1 MPSNDDD
8 NDDHENDHGEDEEEE
23 EEEGEE
29 EDDIMWRYSLNM
41 QLYVFNGF
49 RALDGVRIFLPAPW

>member
-8 NDDHENDHGEDEEEE
+8 NDDHENDHGEDEE

>member
-1 MPSNDDD
+1 LPSNDND
-8 NDDHENDHGEDEEEE
+8 NDDHENDHGEEE

-29 EDDIMWRYSLNM
+29 EDDIVWRYSLNL

-49 RALDGVRIFLPAPW
+49 RALDGVRIFLPAP

>member
-1 MPSNDDD
+1 LPSNDND
-8 NDDHENDHGEDEEEE
+8 NDDHENDHGE

-29 EDDIMWRYSLNM
+29 EDDIVWRYSLNL

-49 RALDGVRIFLPAPW
+49 RALDGVRIFLPAP

>member
-49 RALDGVRIFLPAPW
+49 RAWDGVRIFLPAPW

>member
-8 NDDHENDHGEDEEEE
+8 NDDHENDHGEDEEE

>member
-1 MPSNDDD
+1 LPSNDND
-8 NDDHENDHGEDEEEE
+8 NDDHENDHGEE

-29 EDDIMWRYSLNM
+29 EDDIVWRYSLNL

-49 RALDGVRIFLPAPW
+49 RALDGVRIFLPAP